1 MLRVLGWRNTL
12 PQMRIHLTVL
22 FTMLLCVFFCHQSN
36 LVVFTVQL
44 FHCFHVWSSASNWLC
59 PGGSVVNCEFPCF
72 ILHQR
77 LILWINCLSISQT
90 ICFSWYFLDPLVYH
104 CNEVQY
110 QHTHQFHTWQ
120 VHLSVFLDTDVCALL
135 VHSDVV
141 VSLAFFSHFIFFM
154 VIDCHLVIPF
164 NCSWVPA
171 KVRFIK
177 DYIRCMV
184 TFNVSSS
191 IRQYFLVW
199 RPYPMNSSFSAFCLT
214 FFPDSIRYA
223 GIGYTPKHSKLTK
236 IRHLPIPF
244 LIRCCFLWG
253 SCSWMILHVSGGS
266 NCFFPVTLR

>member
-1 MLRVLGWRNTL
+1 MFGLLHPTGFVQGVVLWIVSSHVSFSIKDWYSESTASPFLRQFAFHDTFWILWFIVAMKCSINILISSIPDRCTCLSSWI
-12 PQMRIHLTVL
+12 PMFVL
-22 FTMLLCVFFCHQSN
+22 FWFIQMW
-36 LVVFTVQL
+36 L
-44 FHCFHVWSSASNWLC
+44 FHWL
-59 PGGSVVNCEFPCF
+59 
-72 ILHQR
+72 
-77 LILWINCLSISQT
+77 
-90 ICFSWYFLDPLVYH
+90 
-104 CNEVQY
+104 
-110 QHTHQFHTWQ
+110 
-120 VHLSVFLDTDVCALL
+120 
-135 VHSDVV
+135 
-141 VSLAFFSHFIFFM
+141 FFSHFIFFM

-177 DYIRCMV
+177 NYIRRMV

-223 GIGYTPKHSKLTK
+223 GIGFTPKHSKLTK